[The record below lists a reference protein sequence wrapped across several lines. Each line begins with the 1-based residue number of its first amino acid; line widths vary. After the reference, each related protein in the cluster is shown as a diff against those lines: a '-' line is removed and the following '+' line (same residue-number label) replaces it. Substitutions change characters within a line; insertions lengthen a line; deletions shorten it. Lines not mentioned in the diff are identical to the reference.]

1 MILGAS
7 FILEKSV
14 WGQQR
19 PQRPTSVLAPR
30 PGVPMPSA
38 LPSQRLAA
46 QAPAR
51 TASSKRSCFL
61 RSSRRNGSVDL
72 VEMILEGNG
81 KLHLAK
87 NQGGGETRTELLAGF
102 RYEERTENYDL
113 SPQMSL
119 RSVRQYSQAGM
130 KQKLGNNVT
139 RSLLDA
145 SRKNIITEFD
155 GKKLNLYSPGGP
167 LKGEQFLLLNDLSCN
182 TLLLDL
188 LLPNKQ
194 VSLGDEWIISSDILA
209 ALLNLEAVENNTL
222 KFTLTAI
229 IDDIAEI
236 DFYLEGGK
244 DEKGKDLPSTLEGA
258 FYGASVGV
266 NLEGKYQFDLK
277 RNRMSWLGIKIAE
290 NRTESL
296 VEPAADITA
305 ILRIKIASLS
315 KPEQMTDDVVQDLL
329 KTPADRRLVYDG
341 QNGPWTF
348 LYDRHWRMIED
359 TKTSSA
365 LCLVIKGEG
374 IGQCNIYA
382 NPLVEREKMPPLDF
396 YKKELK
402 EGLGD
407 RFGKFVRDSSFVNEI
422 GYLVYAVIIDGNYE
436 EQPYRWIYY
445 LMTSPEGCQAS
456 IMFEVRA
463 DMLEKFNEIDEYLVD
478 SFRMIIPESVQ
489 KQRAEE
495 AEKAAEKEAAEKKTS
510 RRASPLLNKPI
521 DAIRAP
527 EPKKDKEKAIS
538 SKEGEQKEG
547 LSKTEQ
553 SKEGQSKEGQSKES
567 ASSSG
572 ESSKGSAENRPK

>member
-1 MILGAS
+1 
-7 FILEKSV
+7 
-14 WGQQR
+14 
-19 PQRPTSVLAPR
+19 
-30 PGVPMPSA
+30 
-38 LPSQRLAA
+38 
-46 QAPAR
+46 
-51 TASSKRSCFL
+51 
-61 RSSRRNGSVDL
+61 
-72 VEMILEGNG
+72 MILEGNG

-87 NQGGGETRTELLAGF
+87 NQGGAETKTELLAGF
-102 RYEERTENYDL
+102 RYEERTENYDIS
-113 SPQMSL
+113 SPVSL
-119 RSVRQYSQAGM
+119 RSLRQYTQAGM
-130 KQKLGNNVT
+130 KQKLGNDVT
-139 RSLLDA
+139 RTLLDA
-145 SRKNIITEFD
+145 SKKNIVTAFD
-155 GKKLNLYSPGGP
+155 GKKLNIYSPGGP

-244 DEKGKDLPSTLEGA
+244 DDKGKDLPSTLEGA
-258 FYGASVGV
+258 FYGASVGI

-277 RNRMSWLGIKIAE
+277 RNRMSWLGIKISE

-305 ILRIKIASLS
+305 VLRIKIATLS
-315 KPEQMTDDVVQDLL
+315 QPEQLTDDVRQDLIQV
-329 KTPADRRLVYDG
+329 PADRRLVYDG
-341 QNGPWTF
+341 QTGPWTF

-365 LCLVIKGEG
+365 LCLVVKGEG

-402 EGLGD
+402 EGLD
-407 RFGKFVRDSSFVNEI
+407 KRFGKFVRDSSFVNEA

-436 EQPYRWIYY
+436 DQPYRWIYY

-478 SFRMIIPESVQ
+478 SFRMIVPESVQ
-489 KQRAEE
+489 KKRAEE
-495 AEKAAEKEAAEKKTS
+495 AEKAAEKEAGEKKSS

-521 DAIRAP
+521 DAARAP
-527 EPKKDKEKAIS
+527 EPKKNDKNDKNDKTAPRKDDQTKGAAGTPPKA
-538 SKEGEQKEG
+538 Q
-547 LSKTEQ
+547 
-553 SKEGQSKEGQSKES
+553 
-567 ASSSG
+567 
-572 ESSKGSAENRPK
+572 